1 LNLLKKGL
9 ESPGKVLEFH
19 LHQSVDTLVRLL
31 FYTLFIIASA
41 GKKRRSS
48 KENVARSN
56 DVINKVLQTTFGK
69 LLTKA
74 GVILTSGEVQN
85 KISKSQVQLTSQD
98 PGFFPESNVFLN
110 DFFLE
115 LDQTMFQR
123 NLYNTLKRHQH
134 YPQVLKCFI
143 N

>member
-1 LNLLKKGL
+1 MPFSKIFPSSRSLNLLKKGL

-69 LLTKA
+69 FLTKA
-74 GVILTSGEVQN
+74 GVTLASGEVQN
-85 KISKSQVQLTSQD
+85 KISKSQLSPIDQSRSRI
-98 PGFFPESNVFLN
+98 FPRV
-110 DFFLE
+110 
-115 LDQTMFQR
+115 
-123 NLYNTLKRHQH
+123 
-134 YPQVLKCFI
+134 KCIFK
-143 N
+143 